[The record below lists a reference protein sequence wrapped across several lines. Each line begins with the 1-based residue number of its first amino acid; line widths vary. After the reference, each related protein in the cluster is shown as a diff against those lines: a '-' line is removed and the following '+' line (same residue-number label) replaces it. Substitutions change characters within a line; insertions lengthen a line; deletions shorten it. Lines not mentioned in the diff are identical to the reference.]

1 MSRPWEIRIYEDGK
15 LAHTAEISG
24 PMELGR
30 QAASDELLYATTFV
44 SGLRR
49 LVVTAEKSVS
59 RQQALVEP
67 LEGGRCQITNLSNNR
82 SINLLD
88 TSGTLGPGAKRI
100 LEAETLLGFGRTT
113 AIRLQPLG
121 TARFLEC
128 SLVDESLYKS
138 LPEDAEAD
146 GPGHSFFG
154 TTAFPSL
161 SAAANL
167 DSEMRDVDRW
177 VKAAMD
183 VLESAANS
191 ADFYEKAARALV
203 ELAKLHSAWVL
214 FYENGQW
221 RQQARYTSPRVGS
234 SATKD
239 FSQTVLK
246 LVREKKRTFWQLPHA
261 PSEKMESLTGVDA
274 FVAAPIL
281 NRQWEVIG
289 ALCGNRQGVG
299 LGIVDSIDEV
309 EANFV
314 QLLARCIA
322 AGLARLEQ
330 EEAAL
335 KAQVQFA
342 NFFSPELS
350 RQLAVQPDL
359 LNVRDS
365 EVTLLFCDIR
375 GFSRISERLGAA
387 RTVDWISDVMDA
399 ISNCVRAEAGVL
411 VDYVGDE
418 TFAMWGAPEEQPDHA
433 ERACRAALAMLEQLP
448 ILNERWQ
455 AELKEPLDLGIGINT
470 GIARVGNVGSKHKFK
485 YGPLGNTVNM
495 ASRVQ
500 GATKHAKCKL
510 LITGATQAKLGSD
523 FLSRR
528 LCQVRV
534 FNIAQPFDLYQ
545 LVPSGSPDWP
555 EAKTMYEAALV
566 EFENRRFSQA
576 ARLLGNWRMQHGA
589 DAPALLLLHRT
600 VQAMVEE
607 KPDFDPVW
615 TLPGK

>member
-1 MSRPWEIRIYEDGK
+1 MNQRWEIRIYEDGK
-15 LAHTAEISG
+15 LAHTAEVSG
-24 PMELGR
+24 PIELGR
-30 QAASDELLYATTFV
+30 QAAAEELLYATAIV
-44 SGLRR
+44 AGRPR
-49 LVVTAEKSVS
+49 LVVTEEKSVS
-59 RQQALVEP
+59 RNQALLEP
-67 LEGGRCQITNLSNNR
+67 LEGGCCQLTNISTNR
-82 SINLLD
+82 AINLLD
-88 TSGTLGPGAKRI
+88 INGTLEPGAKRI
-100 LEAETLLGFGRTT
+100 LEGETLIGFGRTT
-113 AIRLQPLG
+113 AIRLQPMNASRVADRELI
-121 TARFLEC
+121 
-128 SLVDESLYKS
+128 DESLYKS
-138 LPEDAEAD
+138 LPNLDSD
-146 GPGHSFFG
+146 GPGQSFFG
-154 TTAFPSL
+154 ETAFQSL
-161 SAAANL
+161 SAANL
-167 DSEMRDVDRW
+167 SQETRAVDRW
-177 VKAAMD
+177 VQAAMD

-191 ADFYEKAARALV
+191 ADFYDKAARAV
-203 ELAKLHSAWVL
+203 VDLAKLHSAWVL
-214 FYENGQW
+214 FFENGKW
-221 RQQARYTSPRVGS
+221 RQQARYISPRVGS

-239 FSQTVLK
+239 FSQTVLR
-246 LVREKKRTFWQLPHA
+246 LVREKKQTFWQLP
-261 PSEKMESLTGVDA
+261 PSPTPEKMESLTGVDA
-274 FVAAPIL
+274 FVAAPIF

-299 LGIVDSIDEV
+299 LGIVDSIDEG

-330 EEAAL
+330 EQAAL

-350 RQLAVQPDL
+350 RQLTLQPDL
-359 LNVRDS
+359 LNVRDA

-399 ISNCVRAEAGVL
+399 ISNCVRAESGVL

-455 AELKEPLDLGIGINT
+455 GELKEPLDIGIGINT
-470 GIARVGNVGSKHKFK
+470 GIARVGNIGSSHKFK
-485 YGPLGNTVNM
+485 YGPLGNTVNL

-510 LITGATQAKLGSD
+510 LITGTTQAKLGPE
-523 FLSRR
+523 FLTRR

-534 FNIAQPFDLYQ
+534 FNIAQAVDLYQ
-545 LVPSGSPDWP
+545 LVPPGSPDWP
-555 EAKTMYEAALV
+555 EAKAVYEAALT
-566 EFENRRFSQA
+566 EFENRRFSPA
-576 ARLLGNWRMQHGA
+576 ARILGNWRMQHGA

-607 KPDFDPVW
+607 KEDFDPVW
-615 TLPGK
+615 QLPGK

>member
-1 MSRPWEIRIYEDGK
+1 MSQRWEIRIYEDGK
-15 LAHTAEISG
+15 LTHTAEVMG
-24 PMELGR
+24 PTELGR
-30 QAASDELLYATTFV
+30 QAAAEELLYSTTFV
-44 SGLRR
+44 SGLQR
-49 LVVTAEKSVS
+49 LVVTEEKSVS
-59 RQQALVEP
+59 RQQALIEP
-67 LEGGRCQITNLSNNR
+67 LDGTRCQITNLSNNR
-82 SINLLD
+82 SISLLD
-88 TSGTLGPGAKRI
+88 THGTLGPGAKRV
-100 LEAETLLGFGRTT
+100 LEGETLLGFGRAT
-113 AIRLQPLG
+113 AIRLQPIG
-121 TARFLEC
+121 TFRFAERELI
-128 SLVDESLYKS
+128 DESLYKS
-138 LPEDAEAD
+138 LPNVEVE
-146 GPGHSFFG
+146 GPGQSFFG
-154 TTAFPSL
+154 TTAFQSL
-161 SAAANL
+161 SVAKL
-167 DSEMRDVDRW
+167 GTEMGHVDRW
-177 VKAAMD
+177 VNAAMD

-191 ADFYEKAARALV
+191 ADFYEKACRAVV

-214 FYENGQW
+214 FFENGKW
-221 RQQARYTSPRVGS
+221 RQQARYTSPRVGT

-246 LVREKKRTFWQLPHA
+246 LVREKKRTFWQLPPA
-261 PSEKMESLTGVDA
+261 PAPEKLESLTGVDA

-299 LGIVDSIDEV
+299 LGVVDSIDEV

-330 EEAAL
+330 EEKAL

-359 LNVRDS
+359 LNVRDA

-399 ISNCVRAEAGVL
+399 ISNCVRAESGVL

-448 ILNERWQ
+448 MLNERWQ
-455 AELKEPLDLGIGINT
+455 GELKEPLDIGIGINT
-470 GIARVGNVGSKHKFK
+470 GIARVGNIGSSHKFK
-485 YGPLGNTVNM
+485 YGPLGNTVNL

-510 LITGATQAKLGSD
+510 LITGETQKKLGAD

-528 LCQVRV
+528 LCQTRV
-534 FNIAQPFDLYQ
+534 FNIAQPVDLYQ
-545 LVPSGSPDWP
+545 LVPPGSPDWP
-555 EAKTMYEAALV
+555 DAKEVYEAALV
-566 EFENRRFSQA
+566 EFENQRFSQA
-576 ARLLGNWRMQHGA
+576 ARLLGNWRMQHGT

-607 KPDFDPVW
+607 KTEFDPVW
-615 TLPGK
+615 QLPGK

>member
-1 MSRPWEIRIYEDGK
+1 MKTVWEIRVYEDGK
-15 LAHTAEISG
+15 PAYAAELAG
-24 PMELGR
+24 PTELGR
-30 QAASDELLYATTFV
+30 QAANEERLYSTQNQ
-44 SGLRR
+44 SGNTR

-59 RQQALVEP
+59 RQQALVVP
-67 LEGGRCQITNLSNNR
+67 LAGGGCQITNVSHNR
-82 SINLLD
+82 SIQLLD
-88 TSGTLGPGAKRI
+88 TNGTIGPGAQRV
-100 LEAETLLGFGRTT
+100 LEGETLLGFGRTV
-113 AIRLQPLG
+113 IRLQPVCAKRGAEPLL
-121 TARFLEC
+121 A
-128 SLVDESLYKS
+128 DESQYKS
-138 LPEDAEAD
+138 LPDEEA
-146 GPGHSFFG
+146 PGQSFFG
-154 TTAFPSL
+154 ATAFPSL
-161 SAAANL
+161 SVGQLAP
-167 DSEMRDVDRW
+167 EMRQVDQW

-191 ADFYEKAARALV
+191 ADFYEKAARAVV
-203 ELAKLHSAWVL
+203 EIGKLDSAWVL
-214 FYENGQW
+214 FFEQGEWQ
-221 RQQARYTSPRVGS
+221 QQARYTSPRVAG
-234 SATKD
+234 SATKN

-246 LVREKKRTFWQLPHA
+246 LVREKKRTFWQLP
-261 PSEKMESLTGVDA
+261 PSPTVEMASLVGVDA

-289 ALCGNRQGVG
+289 ALCGNRQGCG

-335 KAQVQFA
+335 AARVQFA
-342 NFFSPELS
+342 QFFSPELS
-350 RQLAVQPDL
+350 RQLTLQPDL
-359 LNVRDS
+359 LKVRDA

-375 GFSRISERLGAA
+375 GFSRISEHLGAA
-387 RTVDWISDVMDA
+387 RTVEWISDVMDA
-399 ISNCVRAEAGVL
+399 ISNCVRAESGVL

-455 AELKEPLDLGIGINT
+455 AELKEALDLGIGINT

-485 YGPLGNTVNM
+485 YGPLGHTVNL

-510 LITGATQAKLGSD
+510 LITGATQAKLSD
-523 FLSRR
+523 EFWTRR
-528 LCQVRV
+528 LTQARV
-534 FNIAQPFDLYQ
+534 VNIAQPVDLYE
-545 LVPSGSPDWP
+545 VVAAGSPDWP
-555 EAKTMYEAALV
+555 AAKTVYEEALH

-576 ARLLGNWRMQHGA
+576 ARILGNWRMQQNT

-607 KPDFDPVW
+607 SAEFDPVW
-615 TLPGK
+615 ILPGK

>member
-1 MSRPWEIRIYEDGK
+1 MNQRWEIRIYEDGK
-15 LAHTAEISG
+15 LAHTAEIMG
-24 PMELGR
+24 PTELGR
-30 QAASDELLYATTFV
+30 QAAADEAIYSTTFV
-44 SGLRR
+44 SGLQR

-59 RQQALVEP
+59 RQQALLEP
-67 LEGGRCQITNLSNNR
+67 LEGGRCQITNVSNNR

-88 TSGTLGPGAKRI
+88 TNGTLGPGAKRV

-113 AIRLQPLG
+113 AIRLQPIG
-121 TARFLEC
+121 TVRYSDRELI
-128 SLVDESLYKS
+128 DESLYKS
-138 LPEDAEAD
+138 LPDVDVHE
-146 GPGHSFFG
+146 PGQSFFG
-154 TTAFPSL
+154 TTAFHSL
-161 SAAANL
+161 SVANL
-167 DSEMRDVDRW
+167 GTERNDVDRW
-177 VKAAMD
+177 VQAAMD

-191 ADFYEKAARALV
+191 ADFYEKAVHAVV

-214 FYENGQW
+214 FFENGKW
-221 RQQARYTSPRVGS
+221 RQQARYTSPRIGS

-261 PSEKMESLTGVDA
+261 PTAEKMESLTGVDA

-281 NRQWEVIG
+281 NRNWEVIG

-350 RQLAVQPDL
+350 RQLTLQPDL
-359 LNVRDS
+359 LNVRDE

-399 ISNCVRAEAGVL
+399 ISNCVRAESGVL

-448 ILNERWQ
+448 ILNDRWQ
-455 AELKEPLDLGIGINT
+455 SELKEPLDLGIGINT

-485 YGPLGNTVNM
+485 YGPLGNTVNL

-510 LITGATQAKLGSD
+510 LITGATQAKLGD
-523 FLSRR
+523 GFLTRR

-534 FNIAQPFDLYQ
+534 FNIAKPVDLYQ
-545 LVPSGSPDWP
+545 LVPPGSPDWP
-555 EAKTMYEAALV
+555 EAKTVYESALV

-576 ARLLGNWRMQHGA
+576 AKLLGNWRMQHGA

-607 KPDFDPVW
+607 KTDFDPVW
-615 TLPGK
+615 QLSGK